1 MSVEEAQEMQK
12 DLMRYDLIDIKG
24 DKVRVIFDDG
34 ATLNEAI
41 STRRAGKWYIA
52 VVERLAVSGL

>member
-1 MSVEEAQEMQK
+1 MQK